1 MKLFDN
7 VEKNA
12 EDHPSF
18 IDRLLTA
25 ILAPIAF
32 NFSIITMVAM
42 LSVPRGP
49 VLFNPYKWFYQV
61 SPNFFIYTTI
71 VLPGIAG
78 FLMGMSRFTTL
89 FGHFFYTNMGD
100 EKDVRKTIAAW
111 VCLFLIA
118 YCIAGALA

>member
-42 LSVPRGP
+42 LSAPRGP

-61 SPNFFIYTTI
+61 SPNFLIYTTI

-100 EKDVRKTIAAW
+100 EKDIYKTIGVWA
-111 VCLFLIA
+111 CLFLIA
-118 YCIAGALA
+118 YCITGVLV